1 MINKTF
7 LSQAKARQY
16 FNRISE
22 TYVCFF
28 IHNREDNVYEVVN
41 QDLIDHYDEEFDL
54 DYELIDMY
62 A

>member
-7 LSQAKARQY
+7 LSQSKARQY

-28 IHNREDNVYEVVN
+28 IYNKEDSVYEVVN

>member
-1 MINKTF
+1 MKNKTF

-28 IHNREDNVYEVVN
+28 IHNREDDVYEVVN
-41 QDLIDHYDEEFDL
+41 QDLFDHYDQEFDL